1 MSWLLAALIR
11 WLVSAA
17 VTMAAVRMMTPNNP
31 RNTLA
36 RALGV
41 TFLVALIVTPLTGWL
56 AILIVPLLIAMVAWF
71 AIFMIAYDLGALQ
84 AAGVGLLQTVIGWLV
99 GLALGAIGWV
109 ATRPNPP

>member
-1 MSWLLAALIR
+1 MSWLVAALIR

-31 RNTLA
+31 RNTLG
-36 RALGV
+36 RALAV

-56 AILIVPLLIAMVAWF
+56 AILIVPLLIALVAWF

-84 AAGVGLLQTVIGWLV
+84 AIGVGILQTVIGWLV
-99 GLALGAIGWV
+99 GILLASLGWA
-109 ATRPNPP
+109 ATRPPG